1 MDRWRLWEQQTGV
14 RVDLQGLDWAEALA
28 SFERGEADVIDGITI
43 TPARQ
48 EVLAFSPPWIS
59 LDVAL
64 FYQDRLAGIV
74 DADSARGFVV
84 GVRRGD
90 ACEGLLRQHGLTNLA
105 LFEGYEALMA
115 GVASGDI
122 HVFCGHVPLSVY
134 YLGQLGLEREFRH
147 TQPLYAA
154 TGHWAVRRGDT
165 ATFDLVNRGFAAIPT
180 AKMESV
186 YHRWMGLPVASGSV
200 RSLLVEHRWE
210 VLTGLGVA
218 GGLVLVLTAWLLAMR
233 RAVARRTVD
242 LEQARAS
249 LQERVRE
256 RDCLNAIFR
265 ATDDLYTPW
274 PQVCQ
279 AVVDLLPD
287 AWPPA
292 ERPLARLDWDGV
304 RYPLN
309 DGTSLA
315 EALGAAITVDGQTHG
330 RLVVGAAEHAS
341 GTPSPE
347 KAQLVQAVATRLADV
362 MKRRQAEA
370 AIRRNEERFRRLFE
384 DSRLPTLVLR
394 HGRVEGAN
402 QAAARLF
409 GMPTVAQLLGRSP
422 GELSPL
428 LQPDGRDSAAAAQ
441 AWIDQALQA
450 GNHEFEWVHLRAD
463 QHPFTARVAL
473 TALEDDGAPML
484 HVVISDITAQKEA
497 EAVLSNYQHQLEQL
511 VRSRTAELQATTAE
525 LQQRNEEQEA
535 ILDTATAG
543 IMLVRDRTIWRCNRS
558 LEELTGYAPGELVG
572 QSTRLLYADEAAW
585 AEVGQQIEA
594 TIARGETYTHEHPI
608 RRKDGSSVWSR
619 LSSRA
624 MDPSHLEL
632 GHVGMLEDISR
643 ERAAMEEM
651 VHARGL
657 AEEAARVKAD
667 FLANMSHEIRTPMNA
682 IMGLTHLLLATPLS
696 DRQRDSLL
704 KVQSA
709 SRHLLGIIND
719 ILDFSK
725 IEAGKLVIEQVDF
738 QLESVLREVTGFI
751 MDRAK
756 AKGLELILDIA
767 PDVPV
772 HLRGDP
778 LRLSQILT
786 NYASNAVKFTEQGEI
801 VLRVRLT
808 AREAGDI
815 VLRFE
820 VQDTGIGLQPDEQ
833 ARLFRSFEQADTSTT
848 RRFGG
853 TGLGLAISKK
863 LAELMGGGVGVCST
877 PGQGSTFWFTVRV
890 QAGEAQ
896 VAPLLPNPDL
906 RSLRVL
912 VVDDNDSAREVIAQ
926 QLASMSFRVTAVGS
940 GSAAVAAVSEAE
952 ADGHP
957 YDLVVLDWQMPDMD
971 GLATASHLRGLPL
984 QTPPRLLMVTAYGR
998 DELTELGH
1006 SVGVE
1011 AVLTKP
1017 VTASTLFD
1025 AILRLFHGSAAP
1037 SHHAP
1042 TAPTV
1047 DLSAVVGGRILLV
1060 EDNPLNQ
1067 EVAGELLRSAGFQV
1081 DLANN
1086 GALALE
1092 QVQQHPYD
1100 LVLMDV
1106 QMPVMDG
1113 LDATR
1118 AIRALPGLA
1127 PMPILAMTANAM
1139 QGDRERCLAAGM
1151 NDHIAKPIEPER
1163 LWQALLQWMP
1173 RQGQRQPLGAHA
1185 SAPASPPPVAAPAPE
1200 DTANALAQLRQVP
1213 GLDADAGL
1221 RRAMGREALY
1231 LSLLKHF
1238 LEGQAGFEAQLGEA
1252 LTRGDRAMA
1261 ERLAHTLKGAAAQIG
1276 ALVIQAAAQGLETTL
1291 HQPDATPAL
1300 VQHHTAITLQAL
1312 APVIGALEQALAP
1325 AALSAPTPAAPSAVA
1340 PDLRAMRTVLQP
1352 LLRALESGDA
1362 QAQSLLQNH
1371 AAALQALLGDRYQT
1385 VAALVHDFDFDAA
1398 RLALDDALQCLP
1410 AG

>member
-1 MDRWRLWEQQTGV
+1 
-14 RVDLQGLDWAEALA
+14 
-28 SFERGEADVIDGITI
+28 
-43 TPARQ
+43 
-48 EVLAFSPPWIS
+48 
-59 LDVAL
+59 
-64 FYQDRLAGIV
+64 
-74 DADSARGFVV
+74 
-84 GVRRGD
+84 
-90 ACEGLLRQHGLTNLA
+90 
-105 LFEGYEALMA
+105 
-115 GVASGDI
+115 
-122 HVFCGHVPLSVY
+122 
-134 YLGQLGLEREFRH
+134 
-147 TQPLYAA
+147 
-154 TGHWAVRRGDT
+154 
-165 ATFDLVNRGFAAIPT
+165 
-180 AKMESV
+180 
-186 YHRWMGLPVASGSV
+186 
-200 RSLLVEHRWE
+200 
-210 VLTGLGVA
+210 
-218 GGLVLVLTAWLLAMR
+218 
-233 RAVARRTVD
+233 
-242 LEQARAS
+242 
-249 LQERVRE
+249 
-256 RDCLNAIFR
+256 
-265 ATDDLYTPW
+265 
-274 PQVCQ
+274 
-279 AVVDLLPD
+279 
-287 AWPPA
+287 
-292 ERPLARLDWDGV
+292 
-304 RYPLN
+304 
-309 DGTSLA
+309 
-315 EALGAAITVDGQTHG
+315 
-330 RLVVGAAEHAS
+330 
-341 GTPSPE
+341 
-347 KAQLVQAVATRLADV
+347 
-362 MKRRQAEA
+362 
-370 AIRRNEERFRRLFE
+370 
-384 DSRLPTLVLR
+384 
-394 HGRVEGAN
+394 
-402 QAAARLF
+402 
-409 GMPTVAQLLGRSP
+409 
-422 GELSPL
+422 L

-984 QTPPRLLMVTAYGR
+984 QTPPA
-998 DELTELGH
+998 
-1006 SVGVE
+1006 
-1011 AVLTKP
+1011 
-1017 VTASTLFD
+1017 
-1025 AILRLFHGSAAP
+1025 
-1037 SHHAP
+1037 
-1042 TAPTV
+1042 
-1047 DLSAVVGGRILLV
+1047 
-1060 EDNPLNQ
+1060 
-1067 EVAGELLRSAGFQV
+1067 
-1081 DLANN
+1081 
-1086 GALALE
+1086 
-1092 QVQQHPYD
+1092 
-1100 LVLMDV
+1100 
-1106 QMPVMDG
+1106 
-1113 LDATR
+1113 
-1118 AIRALPGLA
+1118 
-1127 PMPILAMTANAM
+1127 
-1139 QGDRERCLAAGM
+1139 C
-1151 NDHIAKPIEPER
+1151 
-1163 LWQALLQWMP
+1163 
-1173 RQGQRQPLGAHA
+1173 
-1185 SAPASPPPVAAPAPE
+1185 
-1200 DTANALAQLRQVP
+1200 
-1213 GLDADAGL
+1213 
-1221 RRAMGREALY
+1221 
-1231 LSLLKHF
+1231 
-1238 LEGQAGFEAQLGEA
+1238 
-1252 LTRGDRAMA
+1252 
-1261 ERLAHTLKGAAAQIG
+1261 
-1276 ALVIQAAAQGLETTL
+1276 
-1291 HQPDATPAL
+1291 
-1300 VQHHTAITLQAL
+1300 
-1312 APVIGALEQALAP
+1312 
-1325 AALSAPTPAAPSAVA
+1325 
-1340 PDLRAMRTVLQP
+1340 
-1352 LLRALESGDA
+1352 
-1362 QAQSLLQNH
+1362 
-1371 AAALQALLGDRYQT
+1371 
-1385 VAALVHDFDFDAA
+1385 
-1398 RLALDDALQCLP
+1398 
-1410 AG
+1410 